1 MLISLIKKLKLIEPT
16 EIDLI
21 EEIKEEDSTIDK
33 EVTEE
38 ISTIVPISQEE
49 TEMTIEITE
58 ITEIKE
64 ITEITEIIIEPE
76 IMKTEIEITV
86 EDPQKM
92 ILIMKE
98 EITIKEKDNLKVKN
112 QDNNINQM
120 TTENHK
126 EFL

>member
-49 TEMTIEITE
+49 TEMTIE